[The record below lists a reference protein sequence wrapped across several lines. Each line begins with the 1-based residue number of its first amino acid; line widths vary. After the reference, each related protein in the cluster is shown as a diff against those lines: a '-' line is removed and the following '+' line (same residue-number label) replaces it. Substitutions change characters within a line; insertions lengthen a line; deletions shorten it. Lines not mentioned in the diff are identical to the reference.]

1 MSDKEPDWFDSSKP
15 DDHDERVGGGEIVI
29 DRTPLKKKQKLKPP
43 PQFAVVM
50 LNDDF
55 TPIDFVIEIL
65 MNIFGKSFNE
75 AEAVTMD
82 VHKRGKGVA
91 GVFTKD
97 IAETKAILVN
107 KIAQKNEHPF
117 MCQVE
122 PA

>member
-1 MSDKEPDWFDSSKP
+1 MSDDTNWEATGDNDGNY
-15 DDHDERVGGGEIVI
+15 DIVI
-29 DRTPLKKKQKLKPP
+29 DRTPLKKKQKLAPP
-43 PQFAVVM
+43 PKFAVVM

-65 MNIFGKSFNE
+65 MNLFDKSFDE

-82 VHKRGKGVA
+82 VHKKGKGVA

-97 IAETKAILVN
+97 IAETKVILVN
-107 KIAQKNEHPF
+107 RIAQTNEHPF